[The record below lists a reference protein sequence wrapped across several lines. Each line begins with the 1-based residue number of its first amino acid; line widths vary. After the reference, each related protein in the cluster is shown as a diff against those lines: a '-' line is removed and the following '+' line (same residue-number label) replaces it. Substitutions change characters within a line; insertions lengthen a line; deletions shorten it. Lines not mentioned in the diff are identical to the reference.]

1 MHAPLPERHNQER
14 SKAIHDVFLRLALL
28 KKKYIR
34 IEMSVSPCKA
44 LEEKTVILHVA
55 TIIQVKS

>member
-1 MHAPLPERHNQER
+1 MHAPLQERHNQER
-14 SKAIHDVFLRLALL
+14 SKAIHDGFLRLVLL

-44 LEEKTVILHVA
+44 LEEKTMILHVA
-55 TIIQVKS
+55 KIIQWKS